1 MPTRKPIDCEI
12 QKRGALFTAAFCVYL
27 SAVEAVLPHPLP
39 FLHYGLSNIPLLAAL
54 PQLRFG
60 WFLAAALIKAL
71 GQNLIGGML
80 FSPLALISFCGSLT
94 AALVMRGVYRMG
106 RRFLTVIGVGVVSA
120 FVSDCVR
127 LAAAS
132 VFIGQ
137 AAASAAAV
145 PFLLCGWICSILTGA
160 AAVKLSPLNRL
171 DSLPPISASVAFQP
185 LQTPK
190 SVVRMVPFAAA
201 VAATISANAALCAA
215 VFVSTIAAA
224 IVLKVKNRWRSTAA
238 VYVFIFVFALFSP
251 EGEVLFR
258 FGQFRLTAG
267 AVETGIC
274 RASSFC
280 ALVLSSKI
288 AVGEVKRLFRFR
300 FLGEF
305 FAWFEA
311 LWSLPFDGKRIFS
324 RSYTD
329 EAAAVLT
336 EKATERATECGSSS
350 SNGSFQSE

>member
-1 MPTRKPIDCEI
+1 MPTRKPIDREI

-71 GQNLIGGML
+71 GQNLIGGIL

-190 SVVRMVPFAAA
+190 SVARMVPFAAA

-215 VFVSTIAAA
+215 VFVLTIAAA
-224 IVLKVKNRWRSTAA
+224 IILKVKNRWRSTAA

-329 EAAAVLT
+329 EAAAVLAGKAAGNVT
-336 EKATERATECGSSS
+336 ESGRPSSS
-350 SNGSFQSE
+350 ADSPPA